1 MFWILT
7 AIAYWILGFAF
18 VQVVARKRKEDPA
31 GLYYALSAVV
41 ATAVCFTLT
50 VCQQLIV
57 LLINLVIGLIF

>member
-1 MFWILT
+1 MLWILT
-7 AIAYWILGFAF
+7 AIVYWILGFVF
-18 VQVVARKRKEDPA
+18 VQVVDRKRKEDPE

-41 ATAVCFTLT
+41 ATAVCLTLT